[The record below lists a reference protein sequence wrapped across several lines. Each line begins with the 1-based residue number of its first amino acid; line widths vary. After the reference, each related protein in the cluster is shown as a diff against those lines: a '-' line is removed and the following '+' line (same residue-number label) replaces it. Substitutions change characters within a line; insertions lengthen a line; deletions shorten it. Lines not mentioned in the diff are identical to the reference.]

1 MEISAPTFKLL
12 TFIILLNNFDYSD
25 SYKVC
30 SEAVSLKSG
39 AEKRPHFFIGR
50 IHVLQSFLKVT
61 KVRIN

>member
-39 AEKRPHFFIGR
+39 TEKRPHFFIGR